1 MFSISGVLFHARN
14 SSISLSAQK
23 GPENP
28 LISVDSLIREK
39 DAFTPAIYP
48 LPPNAS
54 AG

>member
-1 MFSISGVLFHARN
+1 VASCFTLGTL
-14 SSISLSAQK
+14 LSAYQLK
-23 GPENP
+23 KARENP